1 MDHFSK
7 RNDFEIIE
15 CNERKSTQGVIEEW
29 RKVIRGENNG
39 WALDS
44 ALDALSREDKKTFM
58 NRVFDMSVAS
68 NLDQMDI
75 LYIFAQTAYSTSLL
89 SSFIFGGHK

>member
-1 MDHFSK
+1 MKKVRFHD
-7 RNDFEIIE
+7 
-15 CNERKSTQGVIEEW
+15 EE
-29 RKVIRGENNG
+29 KYK

-58 NRVFDMSVAS
+58 NRVWDMSVAS

-75 LYIFAQTAYSTSLL
+75 LYMFTQSAYSTSLL
-89 SSFIFGGHK
+89 TSFIFGGHK

>member
-1 MDHFSK
+1 MKKIRFYD
-7 RNDFEIIE
+7 
-15 CNERKSTQGVIEEW
+15 EE
-29 RKVIRGENNG
+29 KYK

-58 NRVFDMSVAS
+58 TRVFDMSVAS

-75 LYIFAQTAYSTSLL
+75 L
-89 SSFIFGGHK
+89 

>member
-1 MDHFSK
+1 MKEVKIYDQEK
-7 RNDFEIIE
+7 Y
-15 CNERKSTQGVIEEW
+15 K
-29 RKVIRGENNG
+29 

-44 ALDALSREDKKTFM
+44 ALDALSREDKKAFM
-58 NRVFDMSVAS
+58 NRVYDMSVAT

-75 LYIFAQTAYSTSLL
+75 LYMFAQTSYSTSLQ

>member
-1 MDHFSK
+1 MKKIRFYD
-7 RNDFEIIE
+7 
-15 CNERKSTQGVIEEW
+15 EE
-29 RKVIRGENNG
+29 KYK